1 MWEPMKP
8 APPPTQTLAPL
19 PAGRVQ
25 DFISDMVG
33 FDCVLEV
40 GLVYLWFQCGLER
53 CTFYERRVK
62 VGVSGEPKIFFCV
75 VASKEREVKM
85 R

>member
-33 FDCVLEV
+33 FGCVVLER
-40 GLVYLWFQCGLER
+40 GAGRFR
-53 CTFYERRVK
+53 CE
-62 VGVSGEPKIFFCV
+62 
-75 VASKEREVKM
+75 
-85 R
+85 